1 MPNSH
6 FGFSVSPFENNLDQR
21 FLFLSDD
28 HQEVLAAILYF
39 IETEKGLAMLCGDVG
54 TGKTT
59 LINSLISRLPAT
71 VQLIILSNPNMNA
84 HDLLYYLAKKLGIKT
99 TGKENF
105 LELIDDVKIAL
116 MEARRQDKQFVLVID
131 EAHLLSDRTLEEIR
145 LLSNIETN
153 EQKLLQILLV
163 GQYELSHK
171 LDRPEMRHLR
181 QRINVNRFLS
191 PLTYAETISY
201 IDHRLHQVGSSFG
214 EVFEDSCKKLIFKLT
229 QGVPRRINH
238 LCESALMVA
247 TTEGQPRVD
256 PKVLKIAEEA
266 LQTDRKFA
274 SEARKKGKAATLIA
288 KSSKVWAPLGA
299 VTIIVLLGIIAWE
312 LVLWPGKSQPVPQFN
327 KLLSFSGLAAQLS
340 PPAPGIK
347 ATPEPLTSQIFP
359 KTPEL
364 PVNPAPP
371 VPEQK
376 HPAPLGPTVKE
387 VLPQSKLPASRQK
400 KVLGPVTAMVDQ
412 TDAPVQVKS
421 QPAEL
426 QVDAPVPV
434 KPKPVEPALKH
445 VIPHAGGTLSHIA
458 ARYYPEDSRLGEVA
472 IILQNPRITNEN
484 LVMAGAALTL
494 PEINFKNRIIQLKD
508 KLFYYLYGRYASQE
522 SFKKIASWLT
532 FKKVKFLV
540 RNSRSGPGLL
550 IHRIFIGGY
559 ATSAD
564 LEKTLASLN
573 TKKK

>member
-39 IETEKGLAMLCGDVG
+39 VETEKGLAMLCGDFG
-54 TGKTT
+54 TGKTM
-59 LINSLISRLPAT
+59 LINSLVSRLPAT

-84 HDLLYYLAKKLGIKT
+84 HDLLYYLAKKLGINT

-116 MEARRQDKQFVLVID
+116 MEARCQDKQFVLVID
-131 EAHLLSDRTLEEIR
+131 EAHLLSDKTLEEIR

-229 QGVPRRINH
+229 QGVPRRINQ

-274 SEARKKGKAATLIA
+274 SEARKKGKAAALIA

-299 VTIIVLLGIIAWE
+299 VTTIVLLGIIAWK
-312 LVLWPGKSQPVPQFN
+312 LVLWPGKSQPAPQFN
-327 KLLSFSGLAAQLS
+327 KLLSFYGLEAQLS

-347 ATPEPLTSQIFP
+347 ATPEPLMSQNFP
-359 KTPEL
+359 KTPKL
-364 PVNPAPP
+364 PVKPAPP

-387 VLPQSKLPASRQK
+387 VLPQPKIPASRQK
-400 KVLGPVTAMVDQ
+400 KGLGPVTAMLDQ
-412 TDAPVQVKS
+412 TEAPIQVKS
-421 QPAEL
+421 QPSEP

-434 KPKPVEPALKH
+434 KPQPVEPAIKH
-445 VIPHAGGTLSHIA
+445 VIPHAGDTLSHIA
-458 ARYYPEDSRLGEVA
+458 TRYYPEDSRLGEVA

-484 LVMAGAALTL
+484 LVVSGAALTL
-494 PEINFKNRIIQLKD
+494 PKINFKNHIIQLQD
-508 KLFYYLYGRYASQE
+508 KLFYYLYGRYTSQE

-540 RNSRSGPGLL
+540 RNSRSGPGGL
-550 IHRIFIGGY
+550 IHRIFLGGY

-564 LEKTLASLN
+564 LEKTLANLN
-573 TKKK
+573 TKKR